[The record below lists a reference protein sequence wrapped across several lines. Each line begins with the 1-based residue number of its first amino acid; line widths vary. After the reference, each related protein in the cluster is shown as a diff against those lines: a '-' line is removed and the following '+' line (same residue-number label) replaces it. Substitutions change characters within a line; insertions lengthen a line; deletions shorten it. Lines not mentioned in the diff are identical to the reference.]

1 MRYTFL
7 IEKEQPDELV
17 MYLCQVMDAIRE
29 AMDIAERRQQIN
41 VMAELKTRL
50 QEFADLIDRL
60 PSAD

>member
-17 MYLCQVMDAIRE
+17 MHLCQVMDAIRE

-41 VMAELKTRL
+41 VTTELKTRL

-60 PSAD
+60 PIAD